1 MKSLLTTQLAMHR
14 LLRVVTSL
22 MEPPAQG
29 SRSYFLTRVLQSQ
42 DKPQSK
48 LALLR
53 KKTGLPIIKCKEAL
67 TRFSGL
73 EEAESWLE
81 TEARKEGM
89 QRVSLGRDTSNGAVA
104 LNIRRSE
111 YLLRAA
117 MLELNCET
125 DHLSLSE
132 DFRLLAANICQS
144 IASTVESVGEVTME
158 RVLSVRPEDGLSII
172 DNINS
177 FVGRAKESTCV
188 KRAVMHEAREHSF
201 IGSYVHNALDF
212 SCPNSILKVGT
223 HASFVELEGESSEG
237 QLLADQMAQHV
248 VGMPQEGKENIETL
262 LEQPWLFDL
271 DKTVSTVLETNQL
284 KCVHFVRYEVGK

>member
-1 MKSLLTTQLAMHR
+1 MHR
-14 LLRVVTSL
+14 LFRAVTSL
-22 MEPPAQG
+22 MEPTIQSKP
-29 SRSYFLTRVLQSQ
+29 YFLTRVLLSQ

-67 TRFSGL
+67 TRFSEL

-81 TEARKEGM
+81 MEARKEGM
-89 QRVSLGRDTSNGAVA
+89 QRVSLGRDTSNGVVA
-104 LNIRRSE
+104 LNILRRDS
-111 YLLRAA
+111 LLRTA
-117 MLELNCET
+117 MVELNCET

-132 DFRLLAANICQS
+132 EFRLLASNICLS
-144 IASTVESVGEVTME
+144 IARSAEPVGVVSVE
-158 RVLSVRPEDGLSII
+158 RVLSADQEKGLSILDSI
-172 DNINS
+172 SS
-177 FVGRAKESTCV
+177 FVGRAKESTIV
-188 KRAVMHEAREHSF
+188 KRAVVYEGRGNCL

-212 SCPNSILKVGT
+212 SYPDSILKVGT
-223 HASFVELEGESSEG
+223 HAAFVELEGESSEAH
-237 QLLADQMAQHV
+237 LLADRMAQHV

-271 DKTVSTVLETNQL
+271 DKTVNSVLETSQL